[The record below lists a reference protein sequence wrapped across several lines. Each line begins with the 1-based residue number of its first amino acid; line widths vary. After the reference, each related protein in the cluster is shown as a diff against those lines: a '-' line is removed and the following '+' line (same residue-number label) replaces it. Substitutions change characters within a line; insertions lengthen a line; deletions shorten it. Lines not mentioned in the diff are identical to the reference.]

1 MAFTLKTQEM
11 GRTMKRKAVLRFLA
25 CALACVMLFETP
37 LQAAELTDNTGSTD
51 VTYTS
56 TEGEGEEPQDPNDNP
71 DEKTPDG
78 ETLPDGEKA
87 PDGETPSDGEKT
99 PAGETSPD
107 GSQTPAGETSPDGGQ
122 TSAGTGGESQTP
134 SVGAGG
140 STAAG
145 GQESSDGSGS
155 SGPSMDNP
163 PISGNEPAGDP
174 PANGEPTTEQT
185 PTEQKGTFKLSFELV
200 VSEASEEA
208 FDPGTYEEELKVL
221 EETLG
226 ERAEHVDLAD
236 KQLTLETVQELLTY
250 IIQQGETDTSC
261 LRPEVSYTYILA
273 SEEDTELQMIQ
284 SLDFSYLIL
293 EAPEAAVEV
302 HDFTGVQLEWNSVEG
317 ASAYE
322 VYRIEVQGDEAAE
335 AELLYTTEENSGE
348 TSYKDENVFYGETYI
363 YQVKALCTEDG
374 RAYRSDLSNEAR
386 VLAEADA
393 PEGLSASAGGN
404 MVELSWE
411 AVEGATG
418 YEIEVMDAAGAY
430 VSLES
435 VAGETS
441 YTHEG
446 LEYDAV
452 YTYRVRAVRQNRKQ
466 RAAAVYSDY
475 SGAVEAKT
483 ETPVLEAV
491 SLAASAGAWNQVQL
505 TWQGADASAGY
516 ELERKADSGE
526 YTRIADIQAGSAA
539 YTDTSVEPGVQYT
552 YRIRP
557 VKQLGS
563 QTFYGEY
570 SGEQQVQTVLG
581 APASGSVNT
590 SDAQSLTVSWGA
602 VDGADGYELYRS
614 ASSGSG
620 YSLAATVTAGKTEYR
635 DTGLAIGSTY
645 FYQVRAYHTVNGKN
659 VYSDYSPEMSGM
671 VKLST
676 VAGLRVQMTK
686 YNTLQLN
693 WNAVGDAR
701 TYEVYYSTSPNSGY
715 KRATS
720 TKKTTYKFSKAKCG
734 ETYYFKIRTYEKI
747 GKVKYYS
754 DYCAEVS
761 GMTVLTGTPMVYVS
775 KTKYN
780 SVTIKWSKVP
790 STKKYEIYYSTSP
803 DGPYTLLKSQGGTSY
818 THKKLTTGATYY
830 YKVRPMRDYF
840 YGEFSNVTSAR
851 PVLGELKN
859 LKVKTG
865 TNQLK
870 ISWKSVS
877 GASAYVLMR
886 SDSQNGDYVEISRA
900 KKTSYTD
907 KGLPAGT
914 TYYYKVY
921 AVAGVYQTNTLG
933 PVGEA
938 TKPPKQTV
946 TTPSKPSVEKHM
958 YYGVDVSS
966 YQGKIDWE
974 DVADDGIDFAM
985 IRILTGKR
993 TSNLTKDT
1001 YFEYNY
1007 QHAREEGI
1015 KVGVYRYTYA
1025 TTKSGARQEATEIV
1039 DALNG
1044 RYLEYPVVLDLEDSM
1059 ILNQTTREKRT
1070 EIIQEYKKIV
1080 ERAGY
1085 KFALYANKNWLD
1097 NYIEPEALEGVDIW
1111 LARWRSLDQGP
1122 GYNGPGNL
1130 TMWQYTSTGRVNGIS
1145 GNVDRNVSYKNY
1157 K

>member
-1 MAFTLKTQEM
+1 M
-11 GRTMKRKAVLRFLA
+11 GQTMKRKTVLRFLA

-37 LQAAELTDNTGSTD
+37 LQAAELTGNTGSTG
-51 VTYTS
+51 TYTS
-56 TEGEGEEPQDPNDNP
+56 TEGEEEKTQDPNENQDK
-71 DEKTPDG
+71 EKT
-78 ETLPDGEKA
+78 
-87 PDGETPSDGEKT
+87 SDD
-99 PAGETSPD
+99 ETSP
-107 GSQTPAGETSPDGGQ
+107 GESQTPAGTDG
-122 TSAGTGGESQTP
+122 TSQTP
-134 SVGAGG
+134 SVGTDGPTSGAGG

-145 GQESSDGSGS
+145 DQEGSDGSGS
-155 SGPSMDNP
+155 NGPSMDNP
-163 PISGNEPAGDP
+163 SSPGNEPAGTPPTNGGLNVLQEGGDSSLDSTGNEDP
-174 PANGEPTTEQT
+174 TAGQTSTEET
-185 PTEQKGTFKLSFELV
+185 PTEQKGTFTLTFETEM
-200 VSEASEEA
+200 SEASEEA
-208 FDPGTYEEELKVL
+208 FDPDTYEEELEVL
-221 EETLG
+221 EGTLG

-236 KQLTLETVQELLTY
+236 KQLTLETVQELLAY

-261 LRPEVSYTYILA
+261 LRSEVSYTYILM
-273 SEEDTELQMIQ
+273 SEEDPELQMVQ

-293 EAPEAAVEV
+293 EAPEVTAEA

-322 VYRIEVQGDEAAE
+322 VYRIEVQGEETAE

-348 TSYKDENVFYGETYI
+348 TSYKDENIFYGETYI
-363 YQVKALCTEDG
+363 YQVKALCTEEG

-386 VLAEADA
+386 ILAEADA

-418 YEIEVMDAAGAY
+418 YEIEAMDASGAY
-430 VSLES
+430 VSLGS

-475 SGAVEAKT
+475 SGAVEVKT

-516 ELERKADSGE
+516 ELERKADGGA
-526 YTRIADIQAGSAA
+526 YARIADIQAGSAA
-539 YTDTSVEPGVQYT
+539 YTDTSVEPGIQYT

-581 APASGSVNT
+581 TPASGSVNT

-620 YSLAATVTAGKTEYR
+620 YSLAATVASGKTEYR

-734 ETYYFKIRTYEKI
+734 QTYYFKIRTYEKI

-761 GMTVLTGTPMVYVS
+761 GMTVLTGTPTVYVS

-1122 GYNGPGNL
+1122 GYSGPGNL